1 LANIERGRRI
11 IPRMNPAEM
20 LSGMMNGSLV
30 IGYLMHCMIGIIFAA
45 AYVYIFNPQ
54 SSHS

>member
-20 LSGMMNGSLV
+20 LSGMMNGFDV
-30 IGYLMHCMIGIIFAA
+30 
-45 AYVYIFNPQ
+45 
-54 SSHS
+54 